1 MAKKP
6 PLQPAGSLDRARLRA
21 LGKEVAQGKALDS
34 LGLSETEVRKLI
46 HELEV
51 YQVELEAQNEELRQ
65 AQLTLQQARDD
76 YAELYE
82 LAPVGYFT
90 LDERGIIEAANLTG
104 CELLG
109 SPRSE
114 VVGRPFSGF
123 LTEESADTF
132 HRHLRAVFRESGRQV
147 CELALESTEA
157 GERYVQL
164 ESRAMPGGRKEP
176 RSLTIVTDITA
187 HRIAEKQ
194 QVLFASIVEA
204 SGDAIFATTLD
215 GRITSWNPGAE
226 RTFGYTAAEAI
237 GRPLSDL
244 FPPDSAE
251 EGARI
256 MEKLRTAEA
265 VDEEETVCLRRDGR
279 RFPAG
284 LALSPIRDA
293 GGSGLAGSIIA
304 RDITFRLQAREAL
317 RRAIET
323 AEEADRAKGEFLT
336 SVSHEVR
343 TPLTVA
349 LSALE
354 QVLNSDLDAEQRK
367 FLQMALSSSQSLLRM
382 IDEILVVSRIDAG
395 KLELAREPF
404 DLHQCICEAAEPFS
418 LPARR
423 KGLELSCEID
433 PQVPQTIVGDRERL
447 RQILVNLIA
456 NGVKF
461 TERGKV
467 SVAVKPTRTPAAE
480 ADGTVLLIS
489 VADTGIGIPR
499 KKLPLLFQRF
509 SRINS
514 TPSRHPSGIGL
525 GLAICK
531 ELAEA
536 MGGGMHVESEEGK
549 GSLFSFI
556 LPLLSSGPDLH
567 IRGREG
573 AERETAKAGAE
584 SSRILLVEDDPTIC
598 EVMIALLRKR
608 GWEAV
613 AAKDGLMALQLWGNG
628 GFDLIL
634 MDIQMPLLDG
644 IQVTRAIRV
653 KEQKRGGHIPIIALT
668 AHATKEDRAACL
680 QAGMDDFLTKPVV
693 SADLYALIEEQLT
706 RQGKGSG

>member
-6 PLQPAGSLDRARLRA
+6 PQQPAEGLDRARLRA
-21 LGKEVAQGKALDS
+21 LAKEVAQGQTKDILE
-34 LGLSETEVRKLI
+34 LSEADVRELI
-46 HELEV
+46 HELGV
-51 YQVELEAQNEELRQ
+51 SQVELETQNEELRQ
-65 AQLTLQQARDD
+65 VQLELQQARDG
-76 YAELYE
+76 YAELYD
-82 LAPVGYFT
+82 LAPAGYFT
-90 LDERGIIEAANLTG
+90 LDERGVIEAANLTG

-114 VVGRPFSGF
+114 LVRRPFSGF

-132 HRHLRAVFRESGRQV
+132 HRHLRTVFREGGRQV

-164 ESRAMPGGRKEP
+164 ESRAMPGRRKEP
-176 RSLTIVTDITA
+176 RSLNIVTDITER
-187 HRIAEKQ
+187 RIAEKQ
-194 QVLFASIVEA
+194 QALLASIVEA
-204 SGDAIFATTLD
+204 SGDAIFAITLD
-215 GRITSWNPGAE
+215 GRITSWNRGAE
-226 RTFGYTAAEAI
+226 RTFGYSAAEAI
-237 GRPLSDL
+237 GRPLPAL
-244 FPPDSAE
+244 FPPDAAGA
-251 EGARI
+251 GARI
-256 MEKLRTAEA
+256 LEKLRAGETIA
-265 VDEEETVCLRRDGR
+265 EEETVCLRRDGR
-279 RFPAG
+279 RIPVEFS
-284 LALSPIRDA
+284 LSPIHDT
-293 GGSGLAGSIIA
+293 GGLVLAGSLIA
-304 RDITFRLQAREAL
+304 RDITLRQQAREAL
-317 RRAIET
+317 RRAIEV

-336 SVSHEVR
+336 NVSHEVR
-343 TPLTVA
+343 TPMTVV

-354 QVLNSDLDAEQRK
+354 QVLNSELNAEQKK
-367 FLQMALSSSQSLLRM
+367 FLQMALSSSEALLRM

-395 KLELAREPF
+395 KLVLAREPF
-404 DLHQCICEAAEPFS
+404 DLPQSVREAVDPFS

-433 PQVPQTIVGDRERL
+433 PLVPQTIVGDRDRL
-447 RQILVNLIA
+447 RQVLVNLVA
-456 NGVKF
+456 NAVKF

-467 SVAVKPTRTPAAE
+467 TVAVKPTATSAAE
-480 ADGTVLLIS
+480 AEETVLTFS

-499 KKLPLLFQRF
+499 KKMPLLFKRF
-509 SRINS
+509 TQVDATSSR
-514 TPSRHPSGIGL
+514 PSGGIGL

-549 GSLFSFI
+549 GSHFTFM
-556 LPLLSSGPDLH
+556 LPLATRGPELH
-567 IRGREG
+567 IQGREG
-573 AERETAKAGAE
+573 AEKAAAKAGTE
-584 SSRILLVEDDPTIC
+584 SRRILLVEDDPTIC

-668 AHATKEDRAACL
+668 AHATREDREECL
-680 QAGMDDFLTKPVV
+680 QAGMDGFLTKPAA
-693 SADLYALIEEQLT
+693 SADLYALIEEQLA
-706 RQGKGSG
+706 RQGEGAD